1 MEQLVLMVK
10 TLDGHISDKDYL
22 TCKKVR
28 NEFNM
33 KNMGDYHN
41 HYVLKNVLL
50 LADIDTCLKFYKLD
64 PCRYFSSPGL
74 SWDVTLKMSGE
85 WLEKIIDI
93 DIYLLIEKG
102 LIGGISNIAK
112 RYSKTN
118 SKCMKKYDHTKP
130 SIYISYLDMNNLY
143 GWAMSDYLPYG
154 RFKWLKDVNKFDV
167 NSVSEISSTGYIL
180 EVDLKY
186 PDKLNVL
193 YNDYPL
199 APEKLAITCA
209 MLSDYCKKIA
219 DKFR

>member
-1 MEQLVLMVK
+1 M
-10 TLDGHISDKDYL
+10 T
-22 TCKKVR
+22 
-28 NEFNM
+28 
-33 KNMGDYHN
+33 
-41 HYVLKNVLL
+41 
-50 LADIDTCLKFYKLD
+50 
-64 PCRYFSSPGL
+64 
-74 SWDVTLKMSGE
+74 GE

-154 RFKWLKDVNKFDV
+154 RFKWLKDVNKFYV
-167 NSVSEISSTGYIL
+167 NSVSEISSTGYIV

-186 PDKLNVL
+186 PDELNV
-193 YNDYPL
+193 
-199 APEKLAITCA
+199 IVQW
-209 MLSDYCKKIA
+209 LSISPRKTRNYLCYVV
-219 DKFR
+219 RLL